1 MIVQDAPWAARL
13 KPAAIVASRLQAAGR
28 ALVDALLPPMTW
40 DRRDE
45 APAAPGLSPDA
56 WARVTF
62 LEAPVCE
69 GCGAGFEF
77 DGGAFAEARCA
88 ACMAQPYRFERAR
101 AACVYDEASRDL
113 ILRFK
118 HGDHQE
124 FAATDG
130 EIQALEEAAITAD
143 ERQVL
148 ARQFSHSR
156 CLRRV
161 DSQARPWKRVEF
173 GCNYSHLGTL
183 VNA

>member
-1 MIVQDAPWAARL
+1 AILFNICIIPADHTLIRVDKAGDGAQQTGLTAAVGSL
-13 KPAAIVASRLQAAGR
+13 
-28 ALVDALLPPMTW
+28 
-40 DRRDE
+40 
-45 APAAPGLSPDA
+45 
-56 WARVTF
+56 
-62 LEAPVCE
+62 
-69 GCGAGFEF
+69 
-77 DGGAFAEARCA
+77 
-88 ACMAQPYRFERAR
+88 
-101 AACVYDEASRDL
+101 
-113 ILRFK
+113 
-118 HGDHQE
+118 DHQE

-161 DSQARPWKRVEF
+161 DSQARPWKGVGF